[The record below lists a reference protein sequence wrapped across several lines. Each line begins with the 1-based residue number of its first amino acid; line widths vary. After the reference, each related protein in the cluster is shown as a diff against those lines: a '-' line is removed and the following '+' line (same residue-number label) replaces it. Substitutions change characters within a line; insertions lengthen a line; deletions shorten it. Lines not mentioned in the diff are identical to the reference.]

1 MPGEYFLKKVVHEYM
16 KDVLS
21 RLEADSLI
29 SSLGPGEMESEGV
42 NPKAEGLE
50 DINTYDFKRPNKFSK
65 EQIRTLQ
72 IIHENFAR
80 TLGNFLSAYVRTVI
94 KIEVTS
100 ISQVSYGEFINSLP
114 VPTFMAVL
122 RLSPQLGSAVL
133 QTDLKFVFPVID
145 LLCGGEG
152 QVSTNLRELT
162 EIEQTMMK
170 RVYTTILDN
179 LKYSWQDITSLESVI
194 DSLETNPQYNQALA
208 SNETVVIITLQSQVG
223 DNQGFIN
230 ICLPFISLEPV
241 INQLSAQHCFRN
253 MGHKPKKENM
263 ALLCQRIEGSEVEL
277 TVNLGETVI
286 SMKDFLEIQVGD
298 VLPLE
303 KSLGQELDLYV
314 ENSLK
319 YKVLPGISGNKRS
332 VQITRWV
339 GEEVLIDG

>member
-1 MPGEYFLKKVVHEYM
+1 M

-21 RLEADSLI
+21 QSEIDNLI
-29 SSLGPGEMESEGV
+29 SALGSGEMESEDSIQENLDEV
-42 NPKAEGLE
+42 K
-50 DINTYDFKRPNKFSK
+50 TYDFKRPNKYSK

-80 TLGNFLSAYVRTVI
+80 TLGNFLSAYVRNVI
-94 KIEVTS
+94 KIEVAS
-100 ISQVSYGEFINSLP
+100 LSQVSYGEFINSLP
-114 VPTFMAVL
+114 VPTLMAVL
-122 RLSPQLGSAVL
+122 NLSPQLGSAVL
-133 QTDLKFVFPVID
+133 QTDLQFVFPIID

-152 QVSTNLRELT
+152 QVPEKMRELT

-179 LKYSWQDITSLESVI
+179 LTYSWQDIIKLEPVI

-208 SNETVVIITLQSQVG
+208 SNETVVIVTFVSQIG

-241 INQLSAQHCFRN
+241 INQLTAQHCFRSV
-253 MGHKPKKENM
+253 GHKPQKDNM
-263 ALLCQRIEGSEVEL
+263 DLLSQRIEGSQVEL
-277 TVNLGETVI
+277 TVDLGETVI

-298 VLPLE
+298 VLPLG
-303 KSLGQELDLYV
+303 KSAGEELDLYV
-314 ENSLK
+314 ENCLK
-319 YKVLPGISGNKRS
+319 YKVLPGVSGNKRS

-339 GEEVLIDG
+339 GEEVKIDE

>member
-1 MPGEYFLKKVVHEYM
+1 M

-21 RLEADSLI
+21 QSEIDNLI
-29 SSLGPGEMESEGV
+29 TALGSGDIESEGA
-42 NPKAEGLE
+42 NLLEEELE
-50 DINTYDFKRPNKFSK
+50 DVKTYDFKRPNKFSK

-80 TLGNFLSAYVRTVI
+80 TLGNFLSAYVRNVI
-94 KIEVTS
+94 KIEVAS
-100 ISQVSYGEFINSLP
+100 LSQVSYGEFINSLP

-122 RLSPQLGSAVL
+122 SLSPQLGSAVL
-133 QTDLKFVFPVID
+133 QTDLQFVFPIID

-152 QVSTNLRELT
+152 QVPTKLRELT

-179 LKYSWQDITSLESVI
+179 LKYSWHDITKLEPVI
-194 DSLETNPQYNQALA
+194 DTLETNPQYNQALA
-208 SNETVVIITLQSQVG
+208 SNETVVIVTLMSQIG

-230 ICLPFISLEPV
+230 ICLPFISMEPI

-253 MGHKPKKENM
+253 VGHKPQKENT

-277 TVNLGETVI
+277 AVDLGETVI
-286 SMKDFLEIQVGD
+286 SMKDFLEIQEGD
-298 VLPLE
+298 VLPLG
-303 KSLGQELDLYV
+303 KSVGEELDLYV
-314 ENSLK
+314 ENQLK

-339 GEEVLIDG
+339 GEEVLVDE